1 MTRSRTVRVLVV
13 DDSRFMRDLICR
25 ILGSDPEVE
34 VVGVADNG
42 LDAVAAVASL
52 DPNVIT
58 MDVNMPHADG
68 LTAVER
74 IMAERPTPIV
84 MISSQTRSES
94 AAAIR
99 ALSLGAVD
107 FVPKPGGS
115 VDPGLVHLREEILR
129 KVKMAAR
136 IRPIRNAAPATAVP
150 GTRARLAASPPPLR
164 GSGKWTPCIVIAA
177 STGGPGAL
185 FDVIPALPA
194 GLPASVLIV
203 QHMPAPYTTQL
214 ASALGARAALTVK
227 EGQEGDRL
235 ERGGVYVMPGSR
247 NGSVTAD
254 GRIVLRAPQR
264 NHDGCP
270 SADVAMTSVARHAG
284 RLSIGVVLTGMGRDG
299 AEGAT
304 AIRHAGGLV
313 LAQDEASSMVY
324 GMPRAAAETGAV
336 HMIVPLTR
344 LVDTLSACL
353 RDLGVARGGFVH
365 AS

>member
-1 MTRSRTVRVLVV
+1 MTRPGSVRVLVV
-13 DDSRFMRDLICR
+13 DDSRFMRDLLCR
-25 ILGSDPEVE
+25 ILRSDPEVE

-42 LDAVAAVASL
+42 LDAVAAAASL
-52 DPNVIT
+52 APSVIT

-99 ALSLGAVD
+99 ALRLGAVD
-107 FVPKPGGS
+107 FISKPGGS

-136 IRPIRNAAPATAVP
+136 IRPIRNAAAADPVSRGRAPA
-150 GTRARLAASPPPLR
+150 PPTPSR
-164 GSGKWTPCIVIAA
+164 GSGKWTPCVVIAA

-194 GLPASVLIV
+194 GLPASVVIV

-214 ASALGARAALTVK
+214 ASALAARATLTVT
-227 EGQEGDRL
+227 EVQEGDRL

-254 GRIVLRAPQR
+254 GRIVLRVPPR
-264 NHDGCP
+264 NNDGCP

-284 RLSIGVVLTGMGRDG
+284 RLAIGIVLTGMGRDG